1 MNTEQPTPPAV
12 VLSTAQL
19 DRFEAWWEAHGQFC
33 RAGGGDYEKTLAYRA
48 FEYAETSATKRH
60 AELCRKER
68 VYWKLQGQKDTGDF
82 ELCAVL
88 IEQSNAIIGGR
99 TASDLSAELGA
110 GG

>member
-1 MNTEQPTPPAV
+1 MTTEQQTPPAV
-12 VLSTAQL
+12 VLSTALL

-33 RAGGGDYEKTLAYRA
+33 RAGGGDYEKTFAYRA

-88 IEQSNAIIGGR
+88 IEQSNAEITG
-99 TASDLSAELGA
+99 LSG
-110 GG
+110 